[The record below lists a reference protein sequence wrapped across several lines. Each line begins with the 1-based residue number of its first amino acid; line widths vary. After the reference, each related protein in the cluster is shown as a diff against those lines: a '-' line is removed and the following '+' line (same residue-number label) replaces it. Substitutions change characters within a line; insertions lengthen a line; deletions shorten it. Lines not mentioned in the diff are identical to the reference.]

1 MKILF
6 TKSEYRTLFDM
17 IYMADWMLTAYD
29 TEADPAKA
37 KYHHLAQKIYSHAKE
52 MDCESLVEVST
63 AQNEYFPSRKYEE
76 KSGVHEMI
84 GDYDTDSFWDQ
95 LVDRLTERDVET
107 RGGAEPD
114 KPLSP
119 DAYSALADPIADKY
133 EREFAA
139 NGIERLK
146 VDEA

>member
-17 IYMADWMLTAYD
+17 IYMAEWMLTAYD
-29 TEADPAKA
+29 TEPDPAKA
-37 KYHHLAQKIYSHAKE
+37 KYRHLAQKIYSHAKE
-52 MDCESLVEVST
+52 MDWESLVDSST
-63 AQNEYFPSRKYEE
+63 AENEYFPSRQYEE
-76 KSGVHEMI
+76 KSGVHELI
-84 GDYDTDSFWDQ
+84 DDYDTDSFWDQ

-107 RGGAEPD
+107 RAGATAD
-114 KPLSP
+114 KPLSH

-146 VDEA
+146 VDDA